1 MPLGI
6 VAWAAVERAGHRV
19 RRQVRTLRA
28 RHREA
33 QHGDRGWLV
42 IRRPRSCLWGRHR
55 PAQRMRCPIVRVP
68 YEQQH
73 DRGLQRCDRQAQ
85 HEARPRHSDAQRG
98 VRARAPGSAGTR
110 RCAGSAEVRRTG
122 HLALFSS
129 TRRSSCLP
137 CSSSCTARVPCTL
150 HVRRLVST
158 APTAACPQG
167 SRCFLRVSCDV
178 NRLL

>member
-73 DRGLQRCDRQAQ
+73 DRRLQRCDRQAQ

-98 VRARAPGSAGTR
+98 VRAPALCCSYEALYWQRRSSTYTGAP
-110 RCAGSAEVRRTG
+110 
-122 HLALFSS
+122 SS